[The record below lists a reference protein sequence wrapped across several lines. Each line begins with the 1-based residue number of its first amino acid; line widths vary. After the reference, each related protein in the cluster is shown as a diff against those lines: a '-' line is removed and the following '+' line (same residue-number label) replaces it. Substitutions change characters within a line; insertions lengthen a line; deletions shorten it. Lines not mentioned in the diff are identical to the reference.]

1 MREPDKF
8 DISSAGLHIL
18 AMVVM
23 LCDYLGM
30 VLFPQA
36 AWMRSV
42 GRLAFPIFAFLL
54 VEGFCH
60 TKNFTKY
67 AGRMFV
73 CALIAEAPFDLMGSG
88 RLVDFSHQNVLWT
101 FLIALALMWAVDA
114 NRKLSKDDSLF
125 MGEPS
130 YMFTSFRLMM
140 VIIWIVVGFG
150 AGEALATDYGGAG
163 VLMVLVFYFFHERTP
178 ASLVMQF
185 ACLFILNAFFV
196 PSVFIS
202 VFGYEILQQT
212 LAILALPLIW
222 LYRGRQGYHSQGFQY
237 LYYAFYPCHALILW
251 YCGLVF

>member
-1 MREPDKF
+1 MRESDRF

-18 AMVVM
+18 AMAIM
-23 LCDYLGM
+23 LCDHLGM

-60 TKNFTKY
+60 TKDFTKY

-73 CALIAEAPFDLMGSG
+73 CALIAEVPFDLMTSG

-101 FLIALALMWAVDA
+101 FLIAQVLMSVAEQYRSHPGKRSQAMLV
-114 NRKLSKDDSLF
+114 
-125 MGEPS
+125 
-130 YMFTSFRLMM
+130 
-140 VIIWIVVGFG
+140 IWIVLVFFL
-150 AGEALATDYGGAG
+150 GEALATDYGGAG
-163 VLMVLVFYFFHERTP
+163 VLMVLVFYFFRERTP
-178 ASLVMQF
+178 VSLVMQF

-196 PSVFIS
+196 PSAFIS
-202 VFGYEILQQT
+202 AFGYEIPQQT
-212 LAILALPLIW
+212 LAMLALPLIW
-222 LYRGRQGYHSQGFQY
+222 LYRGRQGYHSQGFRY
-237 LYYAFYPCHALILW
+237 FCYAFYPCHVLILW

>member
-1 MREPDKF
+1 MRESDRF

-18 AMVVM
+18 AMAIM
-23 LCDYLGM
+23 LCDHLGM

-73 CALIAEAPFDLMGSG
+73 CALIAEVPFDLMTSG
-88 RLVDFSHQNVLWT
+88 RLVDFSHQNVIWT
-101 FLIALALMWAVDA
+101 LLIALFLMWVAEQYRSHSGKRFQAMLV
-114 NRKLSKDDSLF
+114 
-125 MGEPS
+125 
-130 YMFTSFRLMM
+130 
-140 VIIWIVVGFG
+140 IWIVLGFFL
-150 AGEALATDYGGAG
+150 GEALATDYSGAG
-163 VLMVLVFYFFHERTP
+163 VLMVLVFFFFHERTP

-237 LYYAFYPCHALILW
+237 LHYAFYPCHALILW